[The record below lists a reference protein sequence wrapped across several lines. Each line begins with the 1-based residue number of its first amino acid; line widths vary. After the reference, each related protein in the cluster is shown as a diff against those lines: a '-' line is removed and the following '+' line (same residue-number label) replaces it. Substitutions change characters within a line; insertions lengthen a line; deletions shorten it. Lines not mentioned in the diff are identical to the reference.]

1 MQTKENKRGQ
11 ITFGWRFPTAPIPK
25 VATCASVRRALP
37 YYVTYPEL
45 VALAEDE
52 IRPCRMP
59 EREDVLRTCKVITA
73 GDDFL
78 AVVWMRDVKK
88 TWRETL
94 EPRMAFEST
103 KGDVRYWWCWVKA
116 TKGWNVGTYL
126 VLAVDVKGRLLRYT
140 FYSDGAS
147 GGELR
152 CFHIRF
158 HNAARQEEEIR
169 FRTEEELIAGIR
181 RMSAKED
188 NVICCEECR
197 DEYIQASRNSDGTF
211 YVEYQLYHMPWQLK
225 CDKVSVN
232 EFVRLVKLYCAGGVP
247 AIANECKWTCCKRY
261 DRKPFVLGIALRA
274 RLAVAERARRL
285 MIAKTIRALGVNGK
299 TRKGELVFPL
309 FVDKSNRP
317 VRWTTSMYYLPKRLS
332 KRDRSIVEV
341 AAALFDGSWAHH
353 AHVAGRIFAEG
364 KGIGQDNSIALFWEK
379 RAAKLGSTDCK
390 HAIAQLAALLDPNR
404 EKKSRALRIGHE
416 TRLKQLCEDYSQKKL
431 SQEKAI
437 GWVLYDKISFE
448 GQSYD
453 RLLTEGDICAVSK
466 ALGAAYEVLGIEE

>member
-1 MQTKENKRGQ
+1 MQMKENKSRQ
-11 ITFGWRFPTAPIPK
+11 MTFGWRLPTASIPK

-37 YYVTYPEL
+37 HYVTYPEF
-45 VALAEDE
+45 VALVEGE
-52 IRPCRMP
+52 NKPCRMP
-59 EREDVLRTCKVITA
+59 ERADVLRVCKAITA

-78 AVVWMRDVKK
+78 AAMWMRDVKK
-88 TWRETL
+88 SWRETL
-94 EPRMAFEST
+94 EPRLAFVSA
-103 KGDVRYWWCWVKA
+103 KGDVRYWWCWVKSA
-116 TKGWNVGTYL
+116 KGWNVGTYL
-126 VLAVDVKGRLLRYT
+126 VLAVDIQGRLLRYT

-152 CFHIRF
+152 RFHIRF
-158 HNAARQEEEIR
+158 HNAARQEEEIS

-232 EFVRLVKLYCAGGVP
+232 EFVRLVKLYCVGGVP
-247 AIANECKWTCCKRY
+247 AIANERKWTCCKRY
-261 DRKPFVLGIALRA
+261 DRRPFDLGIALRA
-274 RLAVAERARRL
+274 RLAEAVRSRRL
-285 MIAKTIRALGVNGK
+285 MIAKTIRALGVNEK

-309 FVDKSNRP
+309 FVDQSDRP
-317 VRWTTSMYYLPKRLS
+317 VRWTTSKYYLPKRLS

-341 AAALFDGSWAHH
+341 AAALFDGSWAHN

-364 KGIGQDNSIALFWEK
+364 KGIEPDNRIALFWEK
-379 RAAKLGSTDCK
+379 RAAKLGSTECK
-390 HAIAQLAALLDPNR
+390 HAIAQLTALLDPNR
-404 EKKSRALRIGHE
+404 DKKSRTLRIGHE
-416 TRLKQLCEDYSQKKL
+416 TKLKQLCDDYLRKKL

-437 GWVLYDKISFE
+437 GWVLYDKIAFE
-448 GQSYD
+448 EQSYD
-453 RLLTEGDICAVSK
+453 KLLTAGDSFVVSK
-466 ALGAAYEVLGIEE
+466 AFAAAYEILGIEE